1 MVQAVQTRYKFI
13 EWLDLDGTGVL
24 TECAIM
30 KRFTNGDTYYFTLD
44 SLDSIDKQ
52 RLKTILVNR
61 NSTLY
66 DELWKVLEQNT
77 LGNGVNALIYF
88 NQLVKQLTPGGQ
100 ILPFG
105 TNRHS
110 AVNYNYT
117 PIGTENLQST
127 PEVSAP
133 TPTMAAPAPQ
143 AAPQSFEQ
151 VTKST
156 APGKN
161 KN

>member
-1 MVQAVQTRYKFI
+1 MVQAVQSRFRFI

-24 TECAIM
+24 TECAIV
-30 KRFTNGDTYYFTLD
+30 KRFTNGDTYYFTLE
-44 SLDSIDKQ
+44 SLDMIDKQ

-61 NSTLY
+61 NSSLY

-77 LGNGVNALIYF
+77 LGNGVNALVYF
-88 NQLVKQLTPGGQ
+88 NQLVKQITPNGT

-110 AVNYNYT
+110 ATNYNYN
-117 PIGTENLQST
+117 PVGAENIQST
-127 PEVSAP
+127 PEP
-133 TPTMAAPAPQ
+133 TVQAAPAQTP
-143 AAPQSFEQ
+143 PQSFEQ

-156 APGKN
+156 APGKS
-161 KN
+161 KNQ

>member
-1 MVQAVQTRYKFI
+1 MVQSMQSRYRFV

-24 TECAIM
+24 SECAIV
-30 KRFTNGDTYYFTLD
+30 KRFPNGDIYYFTLD
-44 SLDSIDKQ
+44 SLDAIDRQ

-61 NSTLY
+61 NATLY

-88 NQLVKQLTPGGQ
+88 NQLVRQITPSGT

-110 AVNYNYT
+110 ATNYNYT
-117 PIGTENLQST
+117 PVGEQNLAST
-127 PEVSAP
+127 PEPVATANPPSFDQVAKA
-133 TPTMAAPAPQ
+133 TKGKPA
-143 AAPQSFEQ
+143 
-151 VTKST
+151 
-156 APGKN
+156 
-161 KN
+161 

>member
-1 MVQAVQTRYKFI
+1 MVQSVQSRYRFV

-24 TECAIM
+24 SECAIV
-30 KRFTNGDTYYFTLD
+30 KRFPNGDIYYFTLD
-44 SLDSIDKQ
+44 SLDAIDKQ

-61 NSTLY
+61 NATLY

-88 NQLVKQLTPGGQ
+88 NQLVRQITPSGT

-110 AVNYNYT
+110 AANYNYT
-117 PIGTENLQST
+117 PVAAENIPT
-127 PEVSAP
+127 PEPVATANP
-133 TPTMAAPAPQ
+133 P
-143 AAPQSFEQ
+143 SFEQ
-151 VTKST
+151 VAKTTK
-156 APGKN
+156 GKPA
-161 KN
+161 

>member
-1 MVQAVQTRYKFI
+1 MVQAVQSRYKFV

-24 TECAIM
+24 SECAVM
-30 KRFTNGDTYYFTLD
+30 KRFPNGDIYYFTLD
-44 SLDSIDKQ
+44 SLDAIDKQ

-61 NSTLY
+61 NATLY

-88 NQLVKQLTPGGQ
+88 NQLVRQITPSGT

-110 AVNYNYT
+110 VVNYNYS
-117 PIGTENLQST
+117 PVGAENATTT
-127 PEVSAP
+127 PEPVATANP
-133 TPTMAAPAPQ
+133 P
-143 AAPQSFEQ
+143 SFEQ
-151 VTKST
+151 VTKT
-156 APGKN
+156 TKAK
-161 KN
+161 

>member
-1 MVQAVQTRYKFI
+1 MAQAVQSRYRFI
-13 EWLDLDGTGVL
+13 EWLDIDGTGVL
-24 TECAIM
+24 TECAVM
-30 KRFTNGDTYYFTLD
+30 KRFPNGDAYYFTLD

-61 NSTLY
+61 NTALY
-66 DELWKVLEQNT
+66 DELWKVMEQNV

-88 NQLVKQLTPGGQ
+88 NQLVKQLTPSGQ

-110 AVNYNYT
+110 VVNYNYT
-117 PIGTENLQST
+117 PVGAENIQT
-127 PEVSAP
+127 
-133 TPTMAAPAPQ
+133 TPTTPVAPPTAPAPAQ

-151 VTKST
+151 VTKAT